1 MRRRASIISG
11 VKIFLKFGSSTRLT
25 INNFMSR
32 LAKKPLSVGKTAV
45 SVGGGTLTVK
55 GTKGTLTKRVHP
67 SVDIFVGAEGVMITP
82 KDRSKLAKALTGT
95 FASHVKNMV
104 QGVETPFVVKLILE
118 GVGYRVEVKG
128 NDVVLSVGFSHT
140 VPLAIPEDVS
150 VKVEKNTIILESANK
165 ESVGQFAA
173 DIRRVKPPEPYLGK
187 GIRYEGE
194 VVRRK
199 QGKKAV

>member
-1 MRRRASIISG
+1 
-11 VKIFLKFGSSTRLT
+11 
-25 INNFMSR
+25 MSR
-32 LAKKPLSVGKTAV
+32 LAKKPIAIGKTDVTVA
-45 SVGGGTLTVK
+45 GGTLTVK

-67 SVDIFVGAEGVMITP
+67 SVDINVGAEGVMVTP
-82 KDRSKLAKALTGT
+82 KDHSKLSKALTGT
-95 FASHVKNMV
+95 FASHIKNMV
-104 QGVETPFVVKLILE
+104 QGVETPYMVKLILE

-128 NDVVLSVGFSHT
+128 KDVVLTVGFSHT

-150 VKVEKNTIILESANK
+150 VKVEKNVITLESANK

-173 DIRRVKPPEPYLGK
+173 NIRRVKPPEPYLGK
-187 GIRYEGE
+187 GIRYDGE